1 MTMHKDTIQ
10 PLAVKLR
17 DAARLLGLSDR
28 TVWSLIQRGEIPVRV
43 IQHGCRR
50 TYLFSVEELKRW
62 AAGERPTE
70 STRGDATAD
79 MD

>member
-43 IQHGCRR
+43 IQHGRRR

-62 AAGERPTE
+62 AAGGSQRPAE
-70 STRGDATAD
+70 EAPQREARR
-79 MD
+79 